1 VAFQAMI
8 PPFLVA
14 FPWCIVVLSQTEN
27 GRRSIHLMSLL
38 SLLPII
44 HLIFTVRFL
53 AYKSLFAKQSSSVA
67 VAILM
72 SFTAAELLIIF
83 MMLGNGCNTI
93 DWILWPSL
101 TSMAVS
107 GLIYTILVT
116 VYRTRPALVDPD
128 LPHENDTDDEYTA

>member
-14 FPWCIVVLSQTEN
+14 FPWCIIVLSHTEN
-27 GRRSIHLMSLL
+27 GPRSIHLMSLL

-53 AYKSLFAKQSSSVA
+53 AYKSLFTKQSSSVA

-72 SFTAAELLIIF
+72 SFTAAELLFIF
-83 MMLGNGCNTI
+83 MMLGSGGKTI
-93 DWILWPSL
+93 DWILWAAL

-107 GLIYTILVT
+107 GLIYTILVA
-116 VYRTRPALVDPD
+116 VYRTRPELEDPER
-128 LPHENDTDDEYTA
+128 PHEIDIANEYMA